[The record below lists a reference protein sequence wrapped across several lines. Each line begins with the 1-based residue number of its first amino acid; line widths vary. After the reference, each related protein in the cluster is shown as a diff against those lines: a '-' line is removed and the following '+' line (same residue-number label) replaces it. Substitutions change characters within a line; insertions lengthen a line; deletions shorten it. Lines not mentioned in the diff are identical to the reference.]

1 MMTKSAK
8 FGRNT
13 FRSIL
18 IPFFFAAL
26 YQKLRQRSRRSNH
39 NFKSSTQFFMTLSM
53 YSIVAIA
60 LHRCYGLITPGASN
74 FDSKRNIL
82 LFSLAWLVSFAITI
96 PVFLRSK
103 VHQNRDEKIC
113 SVIYASWK
121 FSMQFCNLCYYNK
134 YWEFLES
141 QLSETECLEL
151 FQRGN
156 FSVDEC
162 HVTIHNNF
170 ISSCE
175 RWKPKL
181 EMVPD
186 LSFLNS

>member
-1 MMTKSAK
+1 MR
-8 FGRNT
+8 F
-13 FRSIL
+13 
-18 IPFFFAAL
+18 PFFSAQLIFC
-26 YQKLRQRSRRSNH
+26 KIWIHEDKICKIRQNH

-121 FSMQFCNLCYYNK
+121 FSMQFCNLRLLTYVILTNIENFWRANWVK
-134 YWEFLES
+134 
-141 QLSETECLEL
+141 LSVLNCFKEEI
-151 FQRGN
+151 FQSTTVTWRFTTILLVHASAGN
-156 FSVDEC
+156 L
-162 HVTIHNNF
+162 NL
-170 ISSCE
+170 
-175 RWKPKL
+175 RWYL
-181 EMVPD
+181 I
-186 LSFLNS
+186 